1 MLANAPLAAAT
12 PTSLYT
18 CGAPTRTVGELSLC
32 NTGAADTLVRV
43 AIVQGTG
50 QPGAANWIEYDRVIG
65 ASAKAGN
72 GPLTRSIALK
82 PNQALWVY
90 ALAAGVAAVLSGIE
104 E

>member
-1 MLANAPLAAAT
+1 MLANASLAAAT
-12 PTSLYT
+12 LTSLYT
-18 CGAPTRTVGELSLC
+18 CGASTRTVAELSLC
-32 NTGAADTLVRV
+32 NTGAADTPVRV

-50 QPGAANWIEYDRVIG
+50 NPAAANWIEYDRVVG

-72 GPLTRSIALK
+72 GPLTRSITLK

-90 ALAAGVAAVLSGIE
+90 ALYAGVTAVLSGIE